1 MKIQDIT
8 QLMECF
14 AQSPLSELEL
24 KLEGAKLKLKKEGK
38 VVEAGKE
45 AAGNN
50 QSKNIQMNPSYD
62 NGSEEI
68 IEETKTGTVVE
79 APLMGTFYAAPSP
92 EKDPFVNE
100 GSRVKKGDVIGIIEA
115 MKMMNEIVAPCD
127 GTIEGIEVENGQ
139 MVEFHQVL
147 MRIG

>member
-24 KLEGAKLKLKKEGK
+24 KLEGARLKLKKEGN
-38 VVEAGKE
+38 VLETGKKS
-45 AAGNN
+45 GGSDC
-50 QSKNIQMNPSYD
+50 SKNIQMNPGFG
-62 NGSEEI
+62 NGSSEI
-68 IEETKTGTVVE
+68 IEEAKTGTVVE

-92 EKDPFVNE
+92 EEAPFVNV
-100 GSRVKKGDVIGIIEA
+100 GSRVKKGDIIGIIEA
-115 MKMMNEIVAPCD
+115 MKMMNEIVSPCD
-127 GTIEGIEVENGQ
+127 GTIEVIEAENGQ

>member
-79 APLMGTFYAAPSP
+79 APLVGTFYAAPSP

-100 GSRVKKGDVIGIIEA
+100 GSQVKKGDVIGIIEA

>member
-92 EKDPFVNE
+92 EKDPFVND
-100 GSRVKKGDVIGIIEA
+100 GSQVKKGDVIGIIEA

>member
-100 GSRVKKGDVIGIIEA
+100 GSQVKKGDVIGIIEA

>member
-50 QSKNIQMNPSYD
+50 QSKNIQMNPSFD

>member
-8 QLMECF
+8 QLIECF

-100 GSRVKKGDVIGIIEA
+100 GSQVKKGDVIGIIEA